1 MASTD
6 PADDDFVYD
15 EFAYLHENA
24 GEYGLAPDPAPEVAR
39 TAVGLSDGRALS
51 ALIWG
56 SGPPEV
62 VFVHGT
68 GQNAHTW
75 DTVVLALG
83 RPAVAVDLPGH
94 GHSDWRDDR
103 AYDPHNLA
111 DDVAVGVERL
121 APDAALV
128 VGMSLGGLVSNALA
142 ARHAHL
148 VRGLLVV
155 DVTPGVTA
163 EKAKHIHDF
172 IEGPPDFPSF
182 TEILARTVEY
192 NPTRTEASLRRGIVH
207 NAERR
212 PDGSWRWRYD
222 RRGRGEDAPPFDR
235 AHLKHD
241 VAAIDPGVRYV
252 LARGGADGSVV
263 DDGDVAELVDLRP
276 GAEVVTVAGAGHSI
290 QGDRPLELTSLI
302 EDVLA
307 GRPVTDR

>member
-6 PADDDFVYD
+6 PAADDFVYD

-24 GEYGLAPDPAPEVAR
+24 SEYGLAIDAVPEVVR
-39 TAVGLSDGRALS
+39 TAVVLPDGRRLS
-51 ALIWG
+51 ALVWG
-56 SGPPEV
+56 STPAEV

-83 RPAVAVDLPGH
+83 RPAVALDLPGH

-111 DDVAVGVERL
+111 DDVAVAVDRL
-121 APDAALV
+121 APEAELV

-142 ARHAHL
+142 ARHPDV
-148 VRGLLVV
+148 VRRLLVV

-163 EKAKHIHDF
+163 EKAKHIHEF

-182 TEILARTVEY
+182 TEIFERTVEY
-192 NPTRTEASLRRGIVH
+192 NPTRTQESLRRGIIH
-207 NAERR
+207 NAVRQ

-222 RRGRGEDAPPFDR
+222 RRGRGDDAPQFDR
-235 AHLKHD
+235 SLLTDD
-241 VAAIDPGVRYV
+241 VAAIASGVPYL
-252 LARGGADGSVV
+252 LARGGAEGSVV
-263 DDGDVAELVDLRP
+263 DDDDVAELQRLRP
-276 GAEVVTVAGAGHSI
+276 GAEVVTVDGAGHSI
-290 QGDRPLELTSLI
+290 QGDRPLELTALI
-302 EDVLA
+302 ERHLTRV
-307 GRPVTDR
+307 